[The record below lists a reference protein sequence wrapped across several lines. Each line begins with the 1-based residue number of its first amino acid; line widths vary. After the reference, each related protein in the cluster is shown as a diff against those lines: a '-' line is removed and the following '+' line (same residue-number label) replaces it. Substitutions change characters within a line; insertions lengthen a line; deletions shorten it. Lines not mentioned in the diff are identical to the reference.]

1 MQEIEEMKMKQYEEP
16 TMSVL
21 AFAGDVVTLSGM
33 NSNAGDDGG
42 VIEYPQS
49 LTTDVTPTV

>member
-1 MQEIEEMKMKQYEEP
+1 MKQYEEP
-16 TMSVL
+16 TMFVL

-33 NSNAGDDGG
+33 NGNADDDGHY
-42 VIEYPQS
+42 IELPQS

>member
-1 MQEIEEMKMKQYEEP
+1 MKQYEEP
-16 TMSVL
+16 TMFVL
-21 AFAGDVVTLSGM
+21 AFAGDVVTLSGV
-33 NSNAGDDGG
+33 NGNAGDDGG